1 MTGTCRRRFRA
12 AAAALLCLAGASAA
26 FCADD
31 PVVRGTKL
39 FEKRRYGEAAG
50 VLRPYLS
57 SAGSGVPGQP
67 ALILGAAY
75 LKNAALHR
83 ALYRTSLA
91 VHLDYLEK
99 LSGERGRG
107 GSSLADLYLGEALL
121 AAGKPGEAKTRL
133 TKFRAKAGKGTAEEA
148 IASIDLG
155 LCHYRMGEAQKAKGI
170 WTGVDAADPEVK
182 TELAAAYLSAGLGE
196 KASVSMCE
204 EALAALAK
212 SGRKPSMRA
221 LKSIVGVYARTGRTE
236 KGLDL
241 LAASDLK
248 AFSREEILGK
258 DKIIHFYDLALLDAL
273 AALYG
278 KASIEWLGKAVADTR
293 TGDAAVYY
301 LEEAYALPG
310 TGGRSAAAAD
320 AFGAASKMPQSF
332 KDRVAVRKAAE
343 RYAAGGKGEAARIWD
358 DFSRKPPVDPDLLA
372 EILFACD
379 RVAAGCQDIV
389 GRAAVLAEEG
399 EGKRYRALHFALGR
413 HYLARKEYS
422 KALFHLEAGRDK
434 GNKNKV
440 ESNDPELLAALAE
453 AYYRVK
459 KFSEAQEIYF
469 EMSKSFPAVRQI
481 QEALQGI
488 YSREQKSPGDVR
500 IL

>member
-1 MTGTCRRRFRA
+1 MTGTCHRRFRV
-12 AAAALLCLAGASAA
+12 AAALLFLAGASAA
-26 FCADD
+26 FGADD
-31 PVVRGTKL
+31 PVARGTKL
-39 FEKRRYGEAAG
+39 FEKRRYGEAVG

-57 SAGSGVPGQP
+57 STGSDVRGQA

-91 VHLDYLEK
+91 IHLDYLKK

-133 TKFRAKAGKGTAEEA
+133 MKFREKAGKGTAEEA

-155 LCHYRMGEAQKAKGI
+155 LCHYRLGEAQKAKGI

-196 KASVSMCE
+196 KDAVSMCE

-221 LKSIVGVYARTGRTE
+221 LKSIVGVYAWAGRTE

-248 AFSREEILGK
+248 AFSREETLGK
-258 DKIIHFYDLALLDAL
+258 DKIIHFYDLSLLDAL

-278 KASIEWLGKAVADTR
+278 KASIAWLGKAVVDPKTR
-293 TGDAAVYY
+293 DAAAYY

-310 TGGRSAAAAD
+310 TGGRSAGAVD

-358 DFSRKPPVDPDLLA
+358 DFSRKQPVDPDLLA

-379 RVAAGCQDIV
+379 RVAAGCRDIV
-389 GRAAVLAEEG
+389 GRAAVLAEAG

-413 HYLARKEYS
+413 HYLARKEYPE
-422 KALFHLEAGRDK
+422 ALFHLEAGRDK

-469 EMSKSFPAVRQI
+469 EMSKCFPAVRQI

-500 IL
+500 II

>member
-1 MTGTCRRRFRA
+1 MTGTCHRRFRV
-12 AAAALLCLAGASAA
+12 AAALLFLAGASAA
-26 FCADD
+26 FGADD
-31 PVVRGTKL
+31 PVARGTKL

-57 SAGSGVPGQP
+57 SAGPGAPGQA
-67 ALILGAAY
+67 ALVLGAAY

-91 VHLDYLEK
+91 VHLDYLKK

-121 AAGKPGEAKTRL
+121 AAGKPGDAKTRL

-155 LCHYRMGEAQKAKGI
+155 LCHYRLGEAQKAKGI

-196 KASVSMCE
+196 KDAVSMCE

-212 SGRKPSMRA
+212 SGRKPSMRT
-221 LKSIVGVYARTGRTE
+221 LKSIVGVYARAGRTE

-258 DKIIHFYDLALLDAL
+258 DKTIHFYDLALLDAL

-278 KASIEWLGKAVADTR
+278 KASIVWLGKAVADPKTR
-293 TGDAAVYY
+293 EEAAYY

-310 TGGRSAAAAD
+310 TGGRSAGAAD
-320 AFGAASKMPQSF
+320 AFGAPSKMPQSF

-358 DFSRKPPVDPDLLA
+358 DFSRKQPADPDLLA

-379 RVAAGCQDIV
+379 RVAAGCRDIV
-389 GRAAVLAEEG
+389 GRAAVLAEAG

-422 KALFHLEAGRDK
+422 EALFHLEAGRDK

-500 IL
+500 II

>member
-75 LKNAALHR
+75 LKNAVLHR

-241 LAASDLK
+241 LVASDLK
-248 AFSREEILGK
+248 AFSRKEILGK

-273 AALYG
+273 SALYG

-293 TGDAAVYY
+293 TREAGAYF
-301 LEEAYALPG
+301 LEEAYALRG
-310 TGGRSAAAAD
+310 TGGGSRAAAD
-320 AFGAASKMPQSF
+320 ASGAASKMPQSF

-358 DFSRKPPVDPDLLA
+358 DFSRKQPADPDLVA

-389 GRAAVLAEEG
+389 GRAAVLAEAG

-413 HYLARKEYS
+413 HHLARKEYS

-469 EMSKSFPAVRQI
+469 EMSKSVPAVRQI

>member
-1 MTGTCRRRFRA
+1 MTWTCRRRFRA

-26 FCADD
+26 FCADE

-39 FEKRRYGEAAG
+39 FEERRYGEAAG

-57 SAGSGVPGQP
+57 SAGPGVPGRAP
-67 ALILGAAY
+67 LILGAAY

-133 TKFRAKAGKGTAEEA
+133 TKFRAKAGEGTAEEA

-155 LCHYRMGEAQKAKGI
+155 LCHYRLGEAQKAKGI

-212 SGRKPSMRA
+212 SGRRPSMRA
-221 LKSIVGVYARTGRTE
+221 LKNIVGVYARAGRTE

-241 LAASDLK
+241 LSAADLK
-248 AFSREEILGK
+248 TFSREEILGK
-258 DKIIHFYDLALLDAL
+258 DKIIHFYDLGLLDAL

-278 KASIEWLGKAVADTR
+278 KASIVWLGKAVADPKTS
-293 TGDAAVYY
+293 DAAAYY

-310 TGGRSAAAAD
+310 TGGRSAGAAD
-320 AFGAASKMPQSF
+320 AIGAASKMPQSF
-332 KDRVAVRKAAE
+332 KDRAAVRKAAE
-343 RYAAGGKGEAARIWD
+343 RYAAGGRDEAARIWD
-358 DFSRKPPVDPDLLA
+358 DFSRKQPADPDLLDTLKGTLA
-372 EILFACD
+372 H
-379 RVAAGCQDIV
+379 
-389 GRAAVLAEEG
+389 GR
-399 EGKRYRALHFALGR
+399 FALGR
-413 HYLARKEYS
+413 HFLARKEYS

-469 EMSKSFPAVRQI
+469 EMSKNFPAVRQI

>member
-1 MTGTCRRRFRA
+1 MTGTCRLRVR

-31 PVVRGTKL
+31 PVARGTKF
-39 FEKRRYGEAAG
+39 FEKHRYVEAAG

-57 SAGSGVPGQP
+57 SAGSGAPGE
-67 ALILGAAY
+67 ATLILGAAY
-75 LKNAALHR
+75 LRSAALHR

-91 VHLDYLEK
+91 IHLDYLKK
-99 LSGERGRG
+99 LSSERGRG

-133 TKFRAKAGKGTAEEA
+133 TKFRARAGKGTAEEA
-148 IASIDLG
+148 IAAIDLG
-155 LCHYRMGEAQKAKGI
+155 LCHYRLGEAQKGKVA
-170 WTGVDAADPEVK
+170 WAGVDTADPEVK

-196 KASVSMCE
+196 KDAVSMCE
-204 EALAALAK
+204 QAVAALAK
-212 SGRKPSMRA
+212 SGRKPSTRA
-221 LKSIVGVYARTGRTE
+221 LKSIVYVFARAGRTE

-248 AFSREEILGK
+248 ACSREEILGK
-258 DKIIHFYDLALLDAL
+258 DKIIRFYDPALLDAL

-278 KASIEWLGKAVADTR
+278 KASIFWLGRAVADPKTR
-293 TGDAAVYY
+293 DAAAYY
-301 LEEAYALPG
+301 LEEARALMGP
-310 TGGRSAAAAD
+310 GGRSAGGEE
-320 AFGAASKMPQSF
+320 AFGPSSKMPQSF
-332 KDRVAVRKAAE
+332 QDRVAVRKAAE
-343 RYAAGGKGEAARIWD
+343 RYAEGDKGEAARIWD
-358 DFSRKPPVDPDLLA
+358 DFSRKQPADPDVLA

-379 RVAAGCQDIV
+379 RVAAGCQDIA
-389 GRAAVLAEEG
+389 GRAAVLAEAG
-399 EGKRYRALHFALGR
+399 EGKRFRALHFALGR
-413 HYLARKEYS
+413 RYLAREEYP
-422 KALFHLEAGRDK
+422 KALLHLEAGRDK
-434 GNKNKV
+434 GNKNKI

-488 YSREQKSPGDVR
+488 YSREQVSPGDAR

>member
-1 MTGTCRRRFRA
+1 MTGTCLRRLRV
-12 AAAALLCLAGASAA
+12 AAALLFLAGASAA
-26 FCADD
+26 FGADD
-31 PVVRGTKL
+31 PVARGTKL

-57 SAGSGVPGQP
+57 SAGPGAPGQA
-67 ALILGAAY
+67 ALVLGAAY

-91 VHLDYLEK
+91 VHLDYLKK

-133 TKFRAKAGKGTAEEA
+133 TKFRSKAGKGTAEEA

-155 LCHYRMGEAQKAKGI
+155 LCHYRLGEAQKAKGI
-170 WTGVDAADPEVK
+170 LAGVDAADPEVK

-196 KASVSMCE
+196 KDAVAMCE

-221 LKSIVGVYARTGRTE
+221 LKSIVGVYARAGRTE

-258 DKIIHFYDLALLDAL
+258 DKTIHFYDLALLDAL

-278 KASIEWLGKAVADTR
+278 KASIVWLGKAVADPKIR
-293 TGDAAVYY
+293 DAAAYY

-332 KDRVAVRKAAE
+332 KDRVTVRKAAE

-358 DFSRKPPVDPDLLA
+358 DFSRKQPADPDLLA

-379 RVAAGCQDIV
+379 RVAAGCLDIV
-389 GRAAVLAEEG
+389 GRAAVLAEAG

-422 KALFHLEAGRDK
+422 EALSHLEAGRDK

-500 IL
+500 II